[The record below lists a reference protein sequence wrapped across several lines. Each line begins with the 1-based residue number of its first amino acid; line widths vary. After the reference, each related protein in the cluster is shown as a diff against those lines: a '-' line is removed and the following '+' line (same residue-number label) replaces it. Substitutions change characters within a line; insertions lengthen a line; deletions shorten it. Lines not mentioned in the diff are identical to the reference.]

1 MSSDLVFD
9 LTTFTLLAMSVMT
22 WTIGLAKLLQLR
34 VARGRASQLEN
45 TFNHAM
51 AWSAFREVGRGS
63 DMGDATY
70 LAQTIKKVCR
80 EYAGPEH
87 DVYTFEQL
95 QTLLAAEV
103 QRKLGVV
110 ARHKE
115 SWLNALATIS
125 STAPFLGLFGTVW
138 GIMQAL
144 VIIGETGAANITVVA
159 SPIGGALITT
169 AIGIVTAIPAV
180 IFFNMVTRRL
190 RQHIGQ
196 LENFSEALLR
206 YVLHNRPRWQEIE
219 E

>member
-9 LTTFTLLAMSVMT
+9 LTTFTLLAMSVLT

-34 VARGRASQLEN
+34 VARTRASELEN
-45 TFNHAM
+45 RFNHM
-51 AWSAFREVGRGS
+51 MEWSTFGEVGRGS
-63 DMGDATY
+63 DKGDATY
-70 LAQTIKKVCR
+70 LAQTLKQVCR

-87 DVYTFEQL
+87 ASYSFEQL
-95 QTLLAAEV
+95 QTLLASEV

-115 SWLNALATIS
+115 SWLNALATIA

-159 SPIGGALITT
+159 APIGGALITT

-180 IFFNMVTRRL
+180 IFFNMASRRV

-196 LENFSEALLR
+196 LENFSEGLLR